1 MVATNEIA
9 PWFFI
14 CCRVTINNDN
24 DILNNLIILFSF
36 FCNELQLLD
45 LIGKFVK
52 Y

>member
-1 MVATNEIA
+1 MV
-9 PWFFI
+9 FF
-14 CCRVTINNDN
+14 CRVTINNDNDN